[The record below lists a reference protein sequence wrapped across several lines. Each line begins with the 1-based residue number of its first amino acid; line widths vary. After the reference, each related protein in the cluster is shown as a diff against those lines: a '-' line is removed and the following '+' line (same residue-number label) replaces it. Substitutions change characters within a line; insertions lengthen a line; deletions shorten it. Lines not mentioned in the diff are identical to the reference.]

1 MAFMRAVKRRARAAV
16 PPLIFLSLTGYF
28 GWSATQGERGLQAY
42 VLRQKQLAEAQAQLA
57 TATAERDAWQRKVA
71 SLSSS
76 HLDTDMLDER
86 ARSLLNLADPTDI
99 VVPYPKGRK
108 LF

>member
-1 MAFMRAVKRRARAAV
+1 MAFMRAVKRRLRAAV

-28 GWSATQGERGLQAY
+28 GWSATQGERGLQSY
-42 VLRQKQLAEAQAQLA
+42 VLRQKQLVEAEGQLA
-57 TATAERDAWQRKVA
+57 AATAERDDWQRKVA
-71 SLSSS
+71 SLSSA
-76 HLDTDMLDER
+76 HLDADMLDER

-99 VVPYPKGRK
+99 VVPYPKGQN

>member
-42 VLRQKQLAEAQAQLA
+42 MLRQKQLAEAEAQLA
-57 TATAERDAWQRKVA
+57 SATAERDAWQRKVA
-71 SLSSS
+71 SLSSA
-76 HLDTDMLDER
+76 HLDADMLDER

-99 VVPYPKGRK
+99 VVPYPKGQK

>member
-1 MAFMRAVKRRARAAV
+1 MRAMKRRVRAAV
-16 PPLIFLSLTGYF
+16 PPLIFLSVTGYF
-28 GWSATQGERGLQAY
+28 GWSATQGERGLQSY
-42 VLRQKQLAEAQAQLA
+42 VLRQKQLAEAEAQLSAA
-57 TATAERDAWQRKVA
+57 TTERDAWQRKVA
-71 SLSSS
+71 SLSSA
-76 HLDTDMLDER
+76 HLDADVLDER